1 MKTYEVY
8 KVTNNINNKI
18 YVGITNQGYK
28 TRFYKHC
35 SDSIRGSN
43 FPLHLALR
51 KYGIDNFTTEVIET
65 CDTIELLKER
75 EIHWIKT
82 LQSQSKEIG
91 YNVTSG
97 GDGAYG
103 IKVSDVTRNKM
114 SLAAKGR
121 VISDITKNNMRKACT
136 KSKKVSMFTLDGTLV
151 RTFNS
156 TKEADRELGYTNTNI
171 SRCARG
177 LTAAYRGYIWK
188 YDTDYKPD
196 VILEKVIELK
206 PVKSRVVVMTDEI
219 KKKISDS
226 NKATF
231 SDPARRLK
239 RSQNNPKNRVIV
251 QYTLDGIL
259 VKEYNSVADA
269 VREIGAKTHTNIAKC
284 ARGIRNKAEGFVW
297 KYKE

>member
-1 MKTYEVY
+1 MKKYEIY
-8 KVTNNINNKI
+8 KVTNSINNKI

-65 CDTIELLKER
+65 CDTIKLLKER
-75 EIHWIKT
+75 EIYWIKE

-91 YNVTSG
+91 YNVTNG
-97 GDGAYG
+97 GDGAFG
-103 IKVSDVTRNKM
+103 RPVSEETRLLISKK
-114 SLAAKGR
+114 AKER
-121 VISDITKNNMRKACT
+121 VFTDIIRNNMRAAST
-136 KSKKVSMFTLDGTLV
+136 LSKKVSMYSLDGV
-151 RTFNS
+151 YIRTFNS
-156 TKEADRELGYTNTNI
+156 TKEVEREFGYGNTNI
-171 SRCARG
+171 SKCARG
-177 LTAAYRGYIWK
+177 QVKQSNGYIWK
-188 YDTDYKPD
+188 YDTEYKPD
-196 VILEKVIELK
+196 VVLEKVIEIK
-206 PVKSRVVVMTDEI
+206 PIKPRTVIMTDEV

-239 RSQNNPKNRVIV
+239 RSKNNPKNRIIL
-251 QYTLDGIL
+251 QYTLEGEF

-269 VREIGAKTHTNIAKC
+269 VREVGAKTHTNIAKC

-297 KYKE
+297 KYKD

>member
-1 MKTYEVY
+1 MKKYEIY

-28 TRFYKHC
+28 VRFYKHC

-65 CDTIELLKER
+65 CDTIDLLKER

-91 YNVTSG
+91 YNVTNG
-97 GDGAYG
+97 GDGAFG
-103 IKVSDVTRNKM
+103 RPVSEETRLLISKK
-114 SLAAKGR
+114 AKER
-121 VISDITKNNMRKACT
+121 VFTDAIRNNMRAAST
-136 KSKKVSMFTLDGTLV
+136 LSKKVSMYSLDGIYI

-156 TKEADRELGYTNTNI
+156 AKEVERELGYASSLI
-171 SRCARG
+171 SRCARHV
-177 LTAAYRGYIWK
+177 TTQSNGYIWK

-196 VILEKVIELK
+196 VVLEKVIELK
-206 PVKSRVVVMTDEI
+206 PVKSRVVVMTDEV

-226 NKATF
+226 NKVTF

-269 VREIGAKTHTNIAKC
+269 VREFGAKTHTNIAKC

>member
-1 MKTYEVY
+1 MKKYEIY

-28 TRFYKHC
+28 VRFYKHC

-65 CDTIELLKER
+65 CDTIDLLKER

-91 YNVTSG
+91 YNVTNG
-97 GDGAYG
+97 GDGAFGRPVSEETRQIMREKATGRKHSDETKLKLQYNTS
-103 IKVSDVTRNKM
+103 IKS
-114 SLAAKGR
+114 
-121 VISDITKNNMRKACT
+121 ISMY
-136 KSKKVSMFTLDGTLV
+136 TLDGV
-151 RTFNS
+151 YVKTFNS
-156 TKEADRELGYTNTNI
+156 SREASREIGVNSTNI
-171 SRCARG
+171 AACARG
-177 LTAAYRGYIWK
+177 NYTQSGGYKWS
-188 YDTDYKPD
+188 YTTELKPID
-196 VILEKVIELK
+196 KPSINTTFK
-206 PVKSRVVVMTDEI
+206 PVKSRVVVMTDEV